1 MKPTNQKKVLGLA
14 LGEKSLMAA
23 EVIAGDRPRVAK
35 VAELVYPPEIQANE
49 AGAAQL
55 GKLLTSF
62 LKERGFTASTAVVG
76 IPLKWVAVKQK
87 EVPRT
92 DSATLANMLRLQAE
106 AEFSSELKD
115 LVFDFV
121 ETRSA
126 GAEQSVLLIATP
138 RRHIELAEK
147 LCEAARLKLL
157 AVTPSALAL
166 GETTSR
172 AMARDVLVLNVLA
185 GGSELT
191 DQQAGSANAIR
202 LLRASNPPQAI
213 TGELRRAVSTLPPGT
228 QAREMIVW
236 DGVGMDAGALGQ
248 QLGFTVRNGALP
260 SLGVDDSLSGANGD
274 GQRYAAAVALA
285 ASALG
290 EATAQVDFLHS
301 RLAAPKKKIIPRWV
315 YLAAAAFVIVVVG
328 GIYAYDDLQNRE
340 MKLADLQSRLTNI
353 APELKTAQAFVG
365 MVSFAQAWHA
375 TDPRYLACLRDLTQ
389 AIPDDGQTYATMLTI
404 KENVAAATGSVSAGA
419 VPKTPVVNGLSGQ
432 IYGKSSD
439 QQHVEMV
446 LDRMKHMST
455 FANVALEGT
464 NNLGRMQQV
473 SFSITFDYPNQT
485 PAPASTPAQAPSKAP
500 AATAPTN

>member
-1 MKPTNQKKVLGLA
+1 
-14 LGEKSLMAA
+14 
-23 EVIAGDRPRVAK
+23 
-35 VAELVYPPEIQANE
+35 
-49 AGAAQL
+49 
-55 GKLLTSF
+55 
-62 LKERGFTASTAVVG
+62 
-76 IPLKWVAVKQK
+76 
-87 EVPRT
+87 
-92 DSATLANMLRLQAE
+92 
-106 AEFSSELKD
+106 
-115 LVFDFV
+115 
-121 ETRSA
+121 
-126 GAEQSVLLIATP
+126 
-138 RRHIELAEK
+138 
-147 LCEAARLKLL
+147 
-157 AVTPSALAL
+157 
-166 GETTSR
+166 
-172 AMARDVLVLNVLA
+172 
-185 GGSELT
+185 
-191 DQQAGSANAIR
+191 
-202 LLRASNPPQAI
+202 
-213 TGELRRAVSTLPPGT
+213 
-228 QAREMIVW
+228 
-236 DGVGMDAGALGQ
+236 VGMDAGALGQ

-340 MKLADLQSRLTNI
+340 MKLADLQSRLSNI

-473 SFSITFDYPNQT
+473 SFSITFDYPNQPPAPTAAPT
-485 PAPASTPAQAPSKAP
+485 PAKSP
-500 AATAPTN
+500 AATSPTN